1 MSTAI
6 KIEIGAT
13 LWRNGS
19 DGEPQVRLILPDG
32 EPALLRV
39 RKSSPKAYALCVAAL
54 DAAAEAEAE
63 EGSDLG
69 HGWRKVGTIYDL
81 PPEEAQKLAVT
92 MREMAD
98 SLDPHAGTAEAEA
111 ATGLVR

>member
-32 EPALLRV
+32 EPVLLRV

-54 DAAAEAEAE
+54 DAAADAEASE
-63 EGSDLG
+63 AGSTFAERVSDFQW
-69 HGWRKVGTIYDL
+69 HKVEF
-81 PPEEAQKLAVT
+81 PSE
-92 MREMAD
+92 
-98 SLDPHAGTAEAEA
+98 
-111 ATGLVR
+111 